1 MMAILTG
8 MLTHCGVYFFLA
20 IMVFKFTYLF
30 VGCTWAFS
38 SCTEQGSFQWCM
50 IVVCWVCCSKACGIF
65 SGQGSDPCLLHW
77 QANSFTEP
85 PGKPPFTPGSLL
97 PNVYYG
103 PCRPWA
109 KMFNVMDTV
118 VHCPDPL
125 FNLKWREHPHPNII
139 LPPCKQPVSI
149 GWQM

>member
-38 SCTEQGSFQWCM
+38 SRTEQGSFQWCM

-65 SGQGSDPCLLHW
+65 ASDHCSREVITVILICI
-77 QANSFTEP
+77 
-85 PGKPPFTPGSLL
+85 SLTTSDAEYL
-97 PNVYYG
+97 FNNCWPSIYFLWKNVYSI
-103 PCRPWA
+103 PQPLI
-109 KMFNVMDTV
+109 TV
-118 VHCPDPL
+118 A
-125 FNLKWREHPHPNII
+125 I
-139 LPPCKQPVSI
+139 
-149 GWQM
+149 